1 MTDLNSLTNV
11 AASCTNFFAELASEN
26 ADTEVQLIGSSNCP
40 PPPLDLLEDSDEF
53 YVKIPLR
60 EYWELG
66 SVAVREKIMASI
78 QHYEWIDD
86 FYFMMDLN
94 EGLNPEDNV
103 CLMNLDYIE
112 DSVWQKYT
120 QNH

>member
-1 MTDLNSLTNV
+1 MGDLNSLTNV
-11 AASCTNFFAELASEN
+11 APSGADFFAELASEN
-26 ADTEVQLIGSSNCP
+26 ADTEVQLIESGNCP
-40 PPPLDLLEDSDEF
+40 PPPFHLLDDSDEF

-66 SVAVREKIMASI
+66 SEAVREKIMDSI

-103 CLMNLDYIE
+103 CLMNLDYID
-112 DSVWQKYT
+112 DSVWQKYI